1 MHRRYL
7 VAVPVCVLILA
18 ACNPSDGG
26 SGIYSGASSS
36 GIPSTSANTMEGSGE
51 DSDGIDATD
60 TDAETNAS
68 TNGDGDGDGDGG
80 TEDGTKYDIIPEDTG
95 ETTLDE
101 GCGKIDFLF
110 VIDNSASMEEEQESL
125 IQSFPGFI
133 SEIQDV
139 TSAQDYHILVTTA
152 EWGDFVIGRCADK
165 CQTSGD
171 PTCFWD
177 NSIECDDSAFINP
190 DRWPC
195 ADSLG
200 VGVDTDFNGASCGLA
215 GGHRYITDQQPDLTD
230 AFECIARVGTNGAV
244 YEFALDAQIFATSD
258 GYNANDGCH
267 PGFLR
272 DDAVLV
278 VTFVT
283 DEAGNDWG
291 GAAAAYDALVAAKN
305 GDPSAIVMLGLF
317 GDSHLP
323 NPVCTSSDQNMGG
336 AQPGA
341 HYQGYVESFG
351 DRGHWCSVCEPEY
364 STCFHDA
371 VSVIDTA
378 CEEFEPPG

>member
-1 MHRRYL
+1 MVRQ
-7 VAVPVCVLILA
+7 VFIVVPVCMLALA
-18 ACNPSDGG
+18 ACRSPDDNS
-26 SGIYSGASSS
+26 IFMTGASS
-36 GIPSTSANTMEGSGE
+36 GMPSTSTSASTSEGSGD
-51 DSDGIDATD
+51 DSSADDSTATAD
-60 TDAETNAS
+60 
-68 TNGDGDGDGDGG
+68 G
-80 TEDGTKYDIIPEDTG
+80 TEETGTDDGSPKLDVLPADTG
-95 ETTLDE
+95 DTNTDE

-110 VIDNSASMEEEQESL
+110 VIDNSASMQEEQENL

-133 SEIQDV
+133 SAIQGA
-139 TSAQDYHILVTTA
+139 TEAQDFHIMVTTA
-152 EWGDFVIGRCADK
+152 EWGEFVIGRCADK
-165 CQTSGD
+165 CQTDND

-177 NSIECDDSAFINP
+177 DNIECEDSAFINP
-190 DRWPC
+190 ARWPC
-195 ADSLG
+195 GDSLG
-200 VGVDTDFNGASCGLA
+200 VGVDTDLDGASCNLA
-215 GGHRYITDQQPDLTD
+215 GGQRYITDAQPNLNE

-258 GYNANDGCH
+258 EYNADAGCH

-291 GAAAAYDALVAAKN
+291 GGAAAYDALVAAKN
-305 GDPSAIVMLGLF
+305 GDPSAVVMLGLF
-317 GDSHLP
+317 GDTHLP
-323 NPVCTSSDQNMGG
+323 NSVCTTTDQNMGG
-336 AQPGA
+336 AHGGP
-341 HYQGYVESFG
+341 HYQSYVESFG

-364 STCFHDA
+364 SSCFESA

>member
-1 MHRRYL
+1 MSVRPF
-7 VAVPVCVLILA
+7 VAVPILALA
-18 ACNPSDGG
+18 ACSPSGNG
-26 SGIYSGASSS
+26 SNIYTGATDS
-36 GIPSTSANTMEGSGE
+36 GIPSTSASTAEGSGD
-51 DSDGIDATD
+51 DSEGGDGTD
-60 TDAETNAS
+60 TNTDADADADSETETGNDDD
-68 TNGDGDGDGDGG
+68 T
-80 TEDGTKYDIIPEDTG
+80 TKYDIAPEDTG
-95 ETTLDE
+95 DTAIDE

-110 VIDNSASMEEEQESL
+110 VIDNSASMQEEQENL

-133 SEIQDV
+133 GEIVDV
-139 TSAQDYHILVTTA
+139 TEAQDFHIMVTTA
-152 EWGDFVIGRCADK
+152 EWSEFVIGRCADK
-165 CQTSGD
+165 CQTDND

-177 NSIECDDSAFINP
+177 DSIECADSAFINP

-200 VGVDTDFNGASCGLA
+200 VGVDTDLNGASCGLA
-215 GGHRYITDQQPDLTD
+215 GGHRYITDAQANLAD
-230 AFECIARVGTNGAV
+230 AFECIARVGTDGAV

-258 GYNANDGCH
+258 EYNAVDGCH

-305 GDPSAIVMLGLF
+305 ADPSAIVMLGLF
-317 GDSHLP
+317 GDTHLP

-336 AQPGA
+336 AHPGP
-341 HYQGYVESFG
+341 HYQSYVESFG

>member
-1 MHRRYL
+1 MARS
-7 VAVPVCVLILA
+7 VFVVPVCMLA
-18 ACNPSDGG
+18 LAGCRPSDGDSIFMTG
-26 SGIYSGASSS
+26 SNTS
-36 GIPSTSANTMEGSGE
+36 PSTSAGTSESTGDDNDTTTT
-51 DSDGIDATD
+51 DSTE
-60 TDAETNAS
+60 ETGNDDSS
-68 TNGDGDGDGDGG
+68 TKLDVL
-80 TEDGTKYDIIPEDTG
+80 PADTG

-110 VIDNSASMEEEQESL
+110 VIDNSASMQEEQENL

-133 SEIQDV
+133 AAIEAA
-139 TSAQDYHILVTTA
+139 TEAQDFHIMVTTA
-152 EWGDFVIGRCADK
+152 EWGEFVIGRCADK
-165 CQTSGD
+165 CQTDND

-177 NSIECDDSAFINP
+177 DSIECDDSAFINAG
-190 DRWPC
+190 RWPC
-195 ADSLG
+195 EDSLG
-200 VGVDTDFNGASCGLA
+200 VGVDTDLNGASCNLA
-215 GGHRYITDQQPDLTD
+215 GGNRYITDAQPNLSE

-258 GYNANDGCH
+258 EYNANNGCH

-291 GAAAAYDALVAAKN
+291 GGAAAYDALVAAKN

-317 GDSHLP
+317 GDTHLP
-323 NPVCTSSDQNMGG
+323 NAVCTSSDQNMGG
-336 AQPGA
+336 AHAGP
-341 HYQGYVESFG
+341 HYQAYVESFG

-364 STCFHDA
+364 STCFASA